1 MRITEIIT
9 ESSVDSEIQAAP
21 QAPTQASTVD
31 KSKDSVNEPKVPFPV
46 PDVKGRTTFT
56 VGEGTPAAAQGSY
69 YAGYLVPAAVSRRR
83 NQAVL
88 AGIQKLC
95 AEQAAHARMR
105 SGSVFVKDSNGDE
118 ILDLN
123 FDTARTVDDRLQH
136 SIGVDW
142 AFARETRGLVTGIMA
157 HIYDS
162 LDQLHGKGDR
172 ILEVNDDRSGGRWDM
187 IAERLGAYYSR

>member
-9 ESSVDSEIQAAP
+9 ESED
-21 QAPTQASTVD
+21 T
-31 KSKDSVNEPKVPFPV
+31 VPFPV

-56 VGEGTPAAAQGSY
+56 IGGGTPVEAEGSY
-69 YAGYLVPAAVSRRR
+69 YKDYLVPDAVSKRR
-83 NQAVL
+83 NRAVL
-88 AGIQKLC
+88 AGIQTLC
-95 AEQAAHARMR
+95 AQQGAKVRM
-105 SGSVFVKDSNGDE
+105 SGSSVIVKDRTGEE

-142 AFARETRGLVTGIMA
+142 AFAGETQGLVTAIMA

-172 ILEVNDDRSGGRWDM
+172 ILEVNDDRSGGGWDT
-187 IAERLGAYYSR
+187 IAERLGAYYASPW